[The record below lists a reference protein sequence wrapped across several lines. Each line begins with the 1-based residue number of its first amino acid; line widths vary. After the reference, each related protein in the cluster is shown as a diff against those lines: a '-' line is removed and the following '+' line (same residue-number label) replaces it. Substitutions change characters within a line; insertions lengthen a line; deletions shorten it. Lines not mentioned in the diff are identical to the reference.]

1 MGKIAKIFGKLFF
14 VFNMFL
20 AFMLLFASLI
30 SLSSSKIWTPFAIL
44 SIAVPVIFL
53 INVLFLVYWLLK
65 RKKKMW
71 VSLVALIVGF
81 FTFGSFYKLGS
92 GEVMDSGEELRVMT
106 FNVWRWNKNGWIK
119 KPNIGDSII
128 GLINKEKPDVLC
140 IQEHTRVWRKKLGR
154 YPYRT
159 ETPYSV
165 EGRATQAIFSVFPI
179 VGSGSLDLPGTA
191 NNIIYAD
198 IERHQDTIRV
208 YNVHLQSFSIVPS
221 SDAFS
226 EEKSERNYKRLV
238 STVGKQLDQV
248 KFFNEHKV
256 KSPYKSLVCGD
267 FNNTQFSNVYRTIK
281 GDMSDTFLERGS
293 GFGRT
298 YNLLGF
304 PLRIDYI
311 LADSSFE
318 VLSHKNFDE
327 KLSDHYPVVATLRL
341 QENH

>member
-1 MGKIAKIFGKLFF
+1 MGKIAKVFGKLFF
-14 VFNMFL
+14 VFNMLL

-44 SIAVPVIFL
+44 SIAVPVLFL
-53 INVLFLVYWLLK
+53 INVLFAVYWLFR

-81 FTFGSFYKLGS
+81 LTFGSFFKLGS
-92 GEVMDSGEELRVMT
+92 EEVLDTGDELRIMT
-106 FNVWRWNKNGWIK
+106 FNVWGFNKYGWIN
-119 KPNIGDSII
+119 KPNIGEDIVE
-128 GLINKEKPDVLC
+128 LINSESPDIIC
-140 IQEHTRVWRKKLGR
+140 IQEHSRIWHRKLTE
-154 YPYRT
+154 YPFRA

-165 EGRATQAIFSVFPI
+165 KRTTQAIFSKYPI
-179 VGSGSLDLPGTA
+179 VGNGSLNLPDTA

-198 IERHQDTIRV
+198 VLFNQDTVRV

-221 SDAFS
+221 PDAFS

-238 STVGKQLDQV
+238 RTVGKQLDQV

-256 KSPYKSLVCGD
+256 KSPYKFLVCGD

-281 GDMSDTFLERGS
+281 GDMNDTFLEKGS

-304 PLRIDYI
+304 PLRIDYV

-327 KLSDHYPVVATLRL
+327 KLSDHFPIVATLRL

>member
-1 MGKIAKIFGKLFF
+1 
-14 VFNMFL
+14 
-20 AFMLLFASLI
+20 
-30 SLSSSKIWTPFAIL
+30 
-44 SIAVPVIFL
+44 
-53 INVLFLVYWLLK
+53 
-65 RKKKMW
+65 
-71 VSLVALIVGF
+71 
-81 FTFGSFYKLGS
+81 KLGS
-92 GEVMDSGEELRVMT
+92 GEVVNSGEELRVMT

-128 GLINKEKPDVLC
+128 ELINKEKPDVLC

-198 IERHQDTIRV
+198 IERNQDTIRV

-248 KFFNEHKV
+248 KFFNEHKA

-281 GDMSDTFLERGS
+281 GDMSDTFLEKGS

-311 LADSSFE
+311 LADASFE

-341 QENH
+341 QKDH